1 MRISDW
7 SSDVCSSDL
16 LAVLR
21 QREFG
26 LFLPAVLQAFELG
39 DVAAH
44 FLLVRDRAGGG
55 GANFDECFVHLE
67 DDLAD
72 PLFGVFGPVE
82 QVGDVG
88 RSEEHTSELQSL
100 MRISYA
106 VFCLKNT
113 KNKRQTYRKKKTQ
126 QYDETY

>member
-26 LFLPAVLQAFELG
+26 LFLPAVLQAFEFG

-44 FLLVRDRAGGG
+44 LLLIRDRAGGG
-55 GANFDECFVHLE
+55 GANFDERFVHLE
-67 DDLAD
+67 DDLSD
-72 PLFGVFGPVE
+72 HLFMILGPVE
-82 QVGDVG
+82 QVGDTCG
-88 RSEEHTSELQSL
+88 
-100 MRISYA
+100 
-106 VFCLKNT
+106 
-113 KNKRQTYRKKKTQ
+113 
-126 QYDETY
+126 YDEIGIVSCRDRVCRYV